1 MDGLASSCNV
11 TRVSKSQSC
20 ASILGGSFSCR
31 VSDTWTLR
39 AAAGIPA
46 LRMQHWLK
54 PSFTEE
60 SDDGA
65 RADLA
70 RKPDP
75 FFPAASPNASA
86 AQRSSN
92 GARPAAFSNGN
103 GNGAGSAAP
112 SEADCDPSGGPSA
125 ADWVLAALSKPSSS
139 QNGASGR
146 PASGG
151 SASSSD
157 SSSRNGASKTP
168 SWLAGSKQR
177 VIDLDA
183 AANRGSAAALDPEPW
198 VHNGAAGS
206 GAEALARATL
216 RSASAPIDVPS
227 AGPRLQQHHKASEKH
242 REQHRVR
249 SSGRPSGGHTD
260 DEVSSSD
267 DDGGSAS
274 LSDADSLPAMS
285 PEATERPDAPSSSL
299 RADTG
304 SQRRAD
310 GSADYI
316 I

>member
-1 MDGLASSCNV
+1 MAIHIKCTLVILLPSLSDMDH
-11 TRVSKSQSC
+11 R
-20 ASILGGSFSCR
+20 
-31 VSDTWTLR
+31 R
-39 AAAGIPA
+39 ATAGIPA

-75 FFPAASPNASA
+75 FFPAASDSA
-86 AQRSSN
+86 PAAHHSSN
-92 GARPAAFSNGN
+92 GVRPAAFRN
-103 GNGAGSAAP
+103 GNGAGPAAP
-112 SEADCDPSGGPSA
+112 SEADCDASGGPSA
-125 ADWVLAALSKPSSS
+125 ADWVLAALSKPSSHNGA

-151 SASSSD
+151 GAGSSD
-157 SSSRNGASKTP
+157 SGSHNGASNTP

-183 AANRGSAAALDPEPW
+183 AAERGSAPAPDPEPW

-216 RSASAPIDVPS
+216 RSASAPIEVPS
-227 AGPRLQQHHKASEKH
+227 AGLRPQQHHKASD
-242 REQHRVR
+242 RRQEQHRAR
-249 SSGRPSGGHTD
+249 SSSSGRLLAGHTD
-260 DEVSSSD
+260 VEASSSD

-274 LSDADSLPAMS
+274 LFEADSLPAMS
-285 PEATERPDAPSSSL
+285 PEATVMPDVPSSSSH
-299 RADTG
+299 ADTG